1 MAAKRVRA
9 GLTGLGDEKKC
20 CGWAPI
26 ASASENESMRDWSL
40 PEGPVSAKSL
50 LGLASILGQCSGS
63 AALSSRQAS
72 SPSSPS
78 HCRTAAVLKSAFV
91 PLVQGRRVLL
101 RSQNLPLSR
110 IDAKPSSDLAHTGP
124 STSRQGVT
132 DSFFQGAVSD
142 ATRGVFSHLRLA

>member
-78 HCRTAAVLKSAFV
+78 HCRTAAVLKSAFDA
-91 PLVQGRRVLL
+91 LARMS
-101 RSQNLPLSR
+101 RSEDHRKKRPAHLHFARQINAVH
-110 IDAKPSSDLAHTGP
+110 DAAG
-124 STSRQGVT
+124 
-132 DSFFQGAVSD
+132 
-142 ATRGVFSHLRLA
+142 